1 MAASA
6 NDMLQKV
13 GVAGTLTSLS
23 APGHSIS
30 GTTITVGSTTNW
42 PTDTGVTF
50 AIRQVDSSGVLVA
63 GTYTEWRGVVSGSTL
78 TSMVLAYGTDQVYP
92 AGSTTQVY
100 IPVSAYSHN
109 RMIDALTAEHSQ
121 LDGTHTDITAD
132 SVASAGPVSGTTGT
146 FTSDITEKGSTLT
159 TQRDELVFDHVAS
172 GCVWSGDSYGSTL
185 AASMTSGVIYLA
197 GKRLTVATVTA
208 RAFTASKDT
217 YVDLSDSGSGTAT
230 ITYTEVANNA
240 ASPALAAG
248 SIRVAII
255 VTGAS
260 NIANVGS
267 VNQGE
272 SFKVLPIASSVAYS
286 VTDSLGNMICNR
298 APSPTVIGYR
308 TQSSIGSNG
317 QTSFSGAAS
326 CPVIVPSGR
335 RVKVTVLA
343 KWGGY
348 NTSQAN
354 YGEVSAYEDGVAVP
368 FSNGQGQI
376 ANTTTA
382 GSNSMAPIG
391 FGLSSPS
398 AGLHTYTVTASM
410 AGYQMAVASHAITM
424 VELV

>member
-78 TSMVLAYGTDQVYP
+78 TGMVLAYGTDQVYP

-240 ASPALAAG
+240 ASPALTAG
-248 SIRVAII
+248 RMRIAVV

-260 NIANVGS
+260 NIAS
-267 VNQGE
+267 VASINQGQPQK
-272 SFKVLPIASSVAYS
+272 SLPSTCNPHNSGL
-286 VTDSLGNMICNR
+286 DSLGNRIYNED
-298 APSPTVIGYR
+298 PTGEINFVSE
-308 TQSSIGSNG
+308 T
-317 QTSFSGAAS
+317 T
-326 CPVIVPSGR
+326 
-335 RVKVTVLA
+335 L
-343 KWGGY
+343 GGGPGDLLSMTLPLLE
-348 NTSQAN
+348 NMRID
-354 YGEVSAYEDGVAVP
+354 VSAHISTECVNTPSCSMFGRLYVDGTLVRDTRIDTD
-368 FSNGQGQI
+368 S
-376 ANTTTA
+376 TA
-382 GSNSMAPIG
+382 KVWASFPTNYRGLLTSGSKIVK
-391 FGLSSPS
+391 S
-398 AGLHTYTVTASM
+398 AL
-410 AGYQMAVASHAITM
+410 AITGGGSFQYTA
-424 VELV
+424 VTIRIKAKPTRLS